1 MSTEQRLLR
10 LERNNRFMR
19 RTFLCLALTLLVAW
33 CVGAK
38 HAGPKTA
45 KFEALEIVN
54 QEGTPL
60 AYLGP
65 NGGEG
70 ASLVFYDE
78 KRRVLAEMRAY
89 VKPKARA
96 QLLLRDPQMPANA
109 NVKVYLGLEAGDRRG
124 RCIIK
129 DAKGGVIMETPST
142 ATRLGAKGR
151 FAWRTERFQ
160 DGDLSV
166 QELTLGTSR
175 VCLTFYPDGRLKAEE
190 RHSGDRLTFGRY
202 YSDAGV
208 LERSVG
214 GPPPTFDLLLQ

>member
-1 MSTEQRLLR
+1 MSIERRLSR
-10 LERNNRFMR
+10 LERNNRFLR
-19 RTFLCLALTLLVAW
+19 RTFLCLVLTLLVAW

-38 HAGPKTA
+38 HAAPKTVRL
-45 KFEALEIVN
+45 EALEIVDT
-54 QEGTPL
+54 EGTRL

-65 NGGEG
+65 NGGGG
-70 ASLVFYDE
+70 ASLVLYDD
-78 KRRVLAEMRAY
+78 KQRVLLEVRAY
-89 VKPKARA
+89 VKPKAKA
-96 QLLLRDPQMPANA
+96 QVLLRDPQTPDGD
-109 NVKVYLGLEAGDRRG
+109 NVKVYLGLEPGDRRG

-129 DAKGGVIMETPST
+129 DARGGVIMETPST
-142 ATRLGAKGR
+142 AKRSGPKER

-166 QELTLGTSR
+166 QEFTLGSSR

-202 YSDAGV
+202 FSDAGV

-214 GPPPTFDLLLQ
+214 ELPPTFDLHLQ